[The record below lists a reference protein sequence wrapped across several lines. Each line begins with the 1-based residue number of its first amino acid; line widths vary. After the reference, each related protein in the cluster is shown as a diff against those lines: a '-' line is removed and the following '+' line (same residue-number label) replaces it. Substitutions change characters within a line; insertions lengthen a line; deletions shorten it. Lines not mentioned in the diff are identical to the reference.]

1 MPCRA
6 GGFQGQNTGAV
17 GPFVRYVSEVTGSHI
32 IDGVTVPL
40 RVRVSLT
47 IAPERKL
54 VEDLVRFLSRISVI
68 IMTDRQKVTSI
79 REKADPCDSSRNGR
93 DALGLS
99 AGRRDLIEERS
110 SVLLFF
116 F

>member
-1 MPCRA
+1 MITLFPRICLVEQEVSKDRIL
-6 GGFQGQNTGAV
+6 GAV
-17 GPFVRYVSEVTGSHI
+17 SPFVRHVSEFTGSHI

-40 RVRVSLT
+40 RIRVSLT

-79 REKADPCDSSRNGR
+79 REKADT
-93 DALGLS
+93 L
-99 AGRRDLIEERS
+99 
-110 SVLLFF
+110 
-116 F
+116 